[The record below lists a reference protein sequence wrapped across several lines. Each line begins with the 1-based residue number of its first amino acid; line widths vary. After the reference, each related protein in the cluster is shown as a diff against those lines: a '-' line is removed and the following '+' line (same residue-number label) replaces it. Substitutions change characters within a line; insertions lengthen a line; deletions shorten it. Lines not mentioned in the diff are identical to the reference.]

1 MKRSRHVRGLT
12 LVELIVVMAMLAAVM
27 AISTPVLSRFF
38 RGRTLEEEA
47 RRFLALT
54 RYARSEAISR
64 SVLMELWINPEL
76 GVYGL
81 SPQSGYVFDDRKSIE
96 FRLADGLSFAVDR
109 KILDERGE
117 AKIWFWPD
125 GSIDEES
132 LVELRI
138 QQDDDGETI
147 EIAQADFGMGYFVRN
162 TEEGER
168 GV

>member
-1 MKRSRHVRGLT
+1 MKRLRHVRGLT
-12 LVELIVVMAMLAAVM
+12 LVELIVVMAMLATVM

-38 RGRTLEEEA
+38 RGRTLDEEA

-76 GVYGL
+76 SVYGL
-81 SPQSGYVFDDRKSIE
+81 SPQNGYAFDDRKPIE
-96 FRLADGLSFAVDR
+96 FELADGLSFEVDR
-109 KILDERGE
+109 KTLDERGE

-125 GSIDEES
+125 GSIDGES
-132 LVELRI
+132 LIELRI

-147 EIAQADFGMGYFVRN
+147 EIVQAEFGMGYFVYEP
-162 TEEGER
+162 EEGEL

>member
-1 MKRSRHVRGLT
+1 VKRSRHVRGLT
-12 LVELIVVMAMLAAVM
+12 LVELIVVMAMLATVM

-64 SVLMELWINPEL
+64 SVLMELWINPEM

-81 SPQSGYVFDDRKSIE
+81 SPQSGYELDDRKRIE
-96 FRLADGLSFAVDR
+96 FRLADGLSFEVDR

-117 AKIWFWPD
+117 TKIGFWPD

-132 LVELRI
+132 LIELRI

-147 EIAQADFGMGYFVRN
+147 EIVQADFGMGYFIHEP
-162 TEEGER
+162 EEGEL